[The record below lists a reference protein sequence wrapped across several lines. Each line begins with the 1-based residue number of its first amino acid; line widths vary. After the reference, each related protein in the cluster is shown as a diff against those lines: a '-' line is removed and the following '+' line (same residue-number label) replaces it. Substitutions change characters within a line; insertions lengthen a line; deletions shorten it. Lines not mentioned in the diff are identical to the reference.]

1 MAVFNHIGQKWF
13 LPKNIFSVGFP
24 SISGVMN
31 PPVHLPMQEMR
42 VRSLGWKDPL
52 EKEVAT
58 HSSVL
63 AWRNPWIEEAGGARV
78 HWSDTIEHVHA
89 TTRNG
94 DWTRGAGEKNSMF

>member
-1 MAVFNHIGQKWF
+1 MPRNVDLGSPNGSRGKESSCRAGDAGDVSSILGQ
-13 LPKNIFSVGFP
+13 
-24 SISGVMN
+24 
-31 PPVHLPMQEMR
+31 E
-42 VRSLGWKDPL
+42 DPL

>member
-1 MAVFNHIGQKWF
+1 MARGKESSCSAGDAGDVSSILGQ
-13 LPKNIFSVGFP
+13 
-24 SISGVMN
+24 
-31 PPVHLPMQEMR
+31 E
-42 VRSLGWKDPL
+42 DPL

-63 AWRNPWIEEAGGARV
+63 AWRNPWIEEAGRPRV